1 MKKSTK
7 VKTAISNF
15 NEAIDNDIAVIQGK
29 ITANIPVT
37 YAGQSLTLQEAR
49 NKIAELRGLKKQP

>member
-29 ITANIPVT
+29 ITANVPVT
-37 YAGQSLTLQEAR
+37 YAGLRLSLQLAR
-49 NKIAELRGLKKQP
+49 NKIAQLRLLKKH